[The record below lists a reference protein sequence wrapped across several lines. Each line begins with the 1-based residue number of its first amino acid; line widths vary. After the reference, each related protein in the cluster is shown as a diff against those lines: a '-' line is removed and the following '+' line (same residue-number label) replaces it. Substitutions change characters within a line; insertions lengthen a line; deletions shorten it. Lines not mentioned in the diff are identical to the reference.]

1 MQDPLETY
9 VEKLLKMK
17 GEPITPESR
26 SFLLNKV
33 NEVIDKTLIE
43 ALPLKQLDKLEN
55 AAKENRVGE
64 NTVEE
69 LLAEVNIDPSKI
81 ISDTLANFQNEY
93 MKGER

>member
-1 MQDPLETY
+1 
-9 VEKLLKMK
+9 MK